1 MSTVN
6 NHSKTTEKFLK
17 SLIWLYQN
25 HANVHTLVKAYVTW
39 FNIMFSL
46 THKTISMPCNSKLI
60 EKVHL
65 DDLDLYV
72 ITFAVLATSVLL

>member
-1 MSTVN
+1 MTLYLLISVADPGFSKGEVLRSDTVTFR
-6 NHSKTTEKFLK
+6 KIK
-17 SLIWLYQN
+17 Y
-25 HANVHTLVKAYVTW
+25 Y
-39 FNIMFSL
+39 
-46 THKTISMPCNSKLI
+46 LI